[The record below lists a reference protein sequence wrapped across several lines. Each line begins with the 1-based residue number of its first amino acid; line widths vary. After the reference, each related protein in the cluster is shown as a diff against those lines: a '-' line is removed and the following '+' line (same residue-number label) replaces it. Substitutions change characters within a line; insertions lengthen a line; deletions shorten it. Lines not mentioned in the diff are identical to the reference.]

1 MQENLSQTGQVS
13 PETQNPQSSYKVPD
27 FQKGATDIQISNDT
41 VLKSNQSTDLVLPDG
56 TSTIAP
62 STTAMV
68 EPATVNNETNNLA
81 FFPIA
86 IIAFAVI
93 VFGLL
98 LKTVFT
104 GQTENEELPTHENQD
119 DLAIEVNTTKIES
132 KRVTLKS
139 GAKKKAKSSKKNK
152 TGKKR

>member
-13 PETQNPQSSYKVPD
+13 PETQNPQSSYEVPD

-86 IIAFAVI
+86 IIVFAVI

-98 LKTVFT
+98 LRAVFA
-104 GQTENEELPTHENQD
+104 GQTENEGLPTHENQD
-119 DLAIEVNTTKIES
+119 DPAIKVNTTEIEG
-132 KRVTLKS
+132 KRANVKS
-139 GAKKKAKSSKKNK
+139 SAKKKAKSSKKNK